1 MKSRRLK
8 RRLPGLAAS
17 CLMATGV
24 LLACAVSVRAGGV
37 LRSSLD
43 RPDAAPPPFLTLG
56 PSLGDTRG
64 EGGLRPGVSGGLVL
78 SPAAGAEIFPPL
90 YDFNLGL
97 VLHGEYR
104 SVARGRDLVAAGL
117 VARRYLGDLR
127 GEAPARVAFVGLGLD
142 IAQISYPGAAAA
154 DSAATAIPAGELR
167 NYSGVLEA
175 GWELRPSPRTL
186 VVALVRWRRFVD
198 TGFDYSGWSC
208 HLQAGFPVPW

>member
-1 MKSRRLK
+1 MKSIRVK
-8 RRLPGLAAS
+8 RRTPGLAAA
-17 CLMATGV
+17 CLAAAGLM
-24 LLACAVSVRAGGV
+24 LAGAVPAPAGGV

-43 RPDAAPPPFLTLG
+43 RPDAAPAPFLTLG
-56 PSLGDTRG
+56 PSVGDTRG

-90 YDFNLGL
+90 YDLDCGL
-97 VLHGEYR
+97 ILHGEYR

-117 VARRYLGDLR
+117 VARRYFGDLR
-127 GEAPARVAFVGLGLD
+127 REAPARVAFVGLGLD
-142 IAQISYPGAAAA
+142 VAQISYPGTAAA
-154 DSAATAIPAGELR
+154 DSAATATDAGELR

-198 TGFDYSGWSC
+198 MGFDYSGWTF
-208 HLQAGFPVPW
+208 HLQAGIPVPW